1 VADNYAAH
9 QHLDVQACLAKDPR
23 ITLYS
28 TPTSAS
34 WLNMAE
40 IFFSITTR
48 QAIRRGTFTSVK
60 ALIVAIEILID
71 GWNER
76 DHPFT
81 WTKTVDELLHT
92 AAQVKGLY
100 SCHTRCPKPFLSL
113 SWCSRQTRIPQNAD
127 ALRPPRAVAHMPIND
142 LLRGG

>member
-9 QHLDVQACLAKDPR
+9 QYPDVQACLAKNPR
-23 ITLYS
+23 VTLHS
-28 TPTSAS
+28 TPTLAA
-34 WLNMAE
+34 WLNVAE

-60 ALIVAIEILID
+60 ALIVAIETLIN

-76 DHPFT
+76 GHLFI
-81 WTKTVDELLHT
+81 WTKTADELLHT

-100 SCHTRCPKPFLSL
+100 SGDTRCPKPFP
-113 SWCSRQTRIPQNAD
+113 RHHRISG
-127 ALRPPRAVAHMPIND
+127 RRASPLTPMH
-142 LLRGG
+142 